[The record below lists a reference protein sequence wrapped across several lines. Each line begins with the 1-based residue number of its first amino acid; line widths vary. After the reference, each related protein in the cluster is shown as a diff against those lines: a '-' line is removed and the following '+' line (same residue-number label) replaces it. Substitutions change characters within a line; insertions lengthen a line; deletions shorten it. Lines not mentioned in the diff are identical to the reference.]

1 MMRREP
7 IRSQT
12 MTRQEVLDKLEAN
25 RNELRQMGVKSL
37 SLFGSLARD
46 EAMDLSDVD
55 LLVEFDRPIG
65 LFQFIRVQQYLQEI
79 LGVDRVDL
87 VMLDA
92 LHEELRDDILRD
104 AIRAA

>member
-1 MMRREP
+1 
-7 IRSQT
+7 
-12 MTRQEVLDKLEAN
+12 MTRQEVLDKLETN

-46 EAMDLSDVD
+46 EATDRSDVD

-65 LFQFIRVQQYLQEI
+65 LFQFIGVQQYLQKV
-79 LGVDRVDL
+79 LGVGRVDL

-92 LHEELRDDILRD
+92 LHEELRDNILRD

>member
-1 MMRREP
+1 
-7 IRSQT
+7 

-25 RNELRQMGVKSL
+25 RNELRRMGVKSL

-46 EAMDLSDVD
+46 EATDRSDVD

-65 LFQFIRVQQYLQEI
+65 LFQFIRVQHYLQEV

-87 VMLDA
+87 VMPDA

>member
-7 IRSQT
+7 IRSHT
-12 MTRQEVLDKLEAN
+12 VTRQEALDTLEAN
-25 RNELRQMGVKSL
+25 RSQLRQMGVKSL

-46 EAMDLSDVD
+46 EATDHSDVD

-65 LFQFIRVQQYLQEI
+65 LFQFIRVQHYLQEV

>member
-1 MMRREP
+1 
-7 IRSQT
+7 
-12 MTRQEVLDKLEAN
+12 MTRQEVLDKLKAN

-46 EAMDLSDVD
+46 EATDHSDVD

-65 LFQFIRVQQYLQEI
+65 LFQFIRVQHYLQKV

-87 VMLDA
+87 VMPDA
-92 LHEELRDDILRD
+92 LHEELRDNILRD

>member
-1 MMRREP
+1 
-7 IRSQT
+7 

-25 RNELRQMGVKSL
+25 RSELRQMGVKSL

-46 EAMDLSDVD
+46 EAVDDSDVD

-65 LFQFIRVQQYLQEI
+65 LFQFIRVQQHLQEI
-79 LGVDRVDL
+79 LGVNRVDL

>member
-1 MMRREP
+1 
-7 IRSQT
+7 

-25 RNELRQMGVKSL
+25 RNKLRQMGVKSL

-46 EAMDLSDVD
+46 EATDRSDVD

-65 LFQFIRVQQYLQEI
+65 LFQFIRVKQYLQEVLAVARI
-79 LGVDRVDL
+79 DL
-87 VMLDA
+87 VMKDA
-92 LHEELRDDILRD
+92 LHEELRDNILRD

>member
-1 MMRREP
+1 
-7 IRSQT
+7 
-12 MTRQEVLDKLEAN
+12 MTRQDVLDKLEAN

-46 EAMDLSDVD
+46 EAVDDSDVD

-65 LFQFIRVQQYLQEI
+65 LFQFIRVQQHLQEI
-79 LGVDRVDL
+79 LGVNRVDL

>member
-1 MMRREP
+1 
-7 IRSQT
+7 
-12 MTRQEVLDKLEAN
+12 MTRQGVLDKLEAN
-25 RNELRQMGVKSL
+25 RSALRQMGVKSL

-46 EAMDLSDVD
+46 EATDHSDVD
-55 LLVEFDRPIG
+55 LLVELDRPIG
-65 LFQFIRVQQYLQEI
+65 LFQFIRVQHYLQEV
-79 LGVDRVDL
+79 LGADRVDL

>member
-1 MMRREP
+1 
-7 IRSQT
+7 
-12 MTRQEVLDKLEAN
+12 MTRQGILDKLEAS

-46 EAMDLSDVD
+46 EATDRSDVD

-65 LFQFIRVQQYLQEI
+65 LFQFIRVQQYLQEV
-79 LGVDRVDL
+79 LCVDRVDL

>member
-1 MMRREP
+1 
-7 IRSQT
+7 
-12 MTRQEVLDKLEAN
+12 MTRQEVLDKLKAN
-25 RNELRQMGVKSL
+25 RNELRRMGVKSL

-46 EAMDLSDVD
+46 EATDRSDVD

-65 LFQFIRVQQYLQEI
+65 LFHFIRVQQYLQEV
-79 LGVDRVDL
+79 LGVNRVDL
-87 VMLDA
+87 VMPDA

>member
-1 MMRREP
+1 
-7 IRSQT
+7 

-25 RNELRQMGVKSL
+25 RTELRRMGVRSL

-46 EAMDLSDVD
+46 QATDRSDVD
-55 LLVEFDRPIG
+55 FLVEFDRPIG
-65 LFQFIRVQQYLQEI
+65 LFHFIRVQQYLQEI
-79 LGVDRVDL
+79 LGVPRVDL
-87 VMLDA
+87 VMPDA

>member
-1 MMRREP
+1 
-7 IRSQT
+7 

-25 RNELRQMGVKSL
+25 CNELRQMCVKSL

-46 EAMDLSDVD
+46 EATDRSDVD

-65 LFQFIRVQQYLQEI
+65 LFQFIRVQQYLQKVLE
-79 LGVDRVDL
+79 VDRVDL

-92 LHEELRDDILRD
+92 MHAELRGDILRD

>member
-1 MMRREP
+1 
-7 IRSQT
+7 
-12 MTRQEVLDKLEAN
+12 MTRQNVLDKLETN
-25 RNELRQMGVKSL
+25 RNELRRMGVKSL

-46 EAMDLSDVD
+46 EATSRSDVD

-79 LGVDRVDL
+79 LGVRRVDL

>member
-1 MMRREP
+1 
-7 IRSQT
+7 

-25 RNELRQMGVKSL
+25 RSQLRRMGVKSL

-46 EAMDLSDVD
+46 EATDHSDVD

-65 LFQFIRVQQYLQEI
+65 LFQFIRVQQYLQNI

-92 LHEELRDDILRD
+92 LHEALRDNILRD

>member
-1 MMRREP
+1 
-7 IRSQT
+7 
-12 MTRQEVLDKLEAN
+12 MTRQEVLDKLEGS
-25 RNELRQMGVKSL
+25 RTELRQMGVKSL

-46 EAMDLSDVD
+46 EATDRSDVD

-65 LFQFIRVQQYLQEI
+65 LFQFIRVQHYLQEV

-87 VMLDA
+87 VMPDA

>member
-1 MMRREP
+1 
-7 IRSQT
+7 
-12 MTRQEVLDKLEAN
+12 MTRQDVLDKLEAN
-25 RNELRQMGVKSL
+25 RSELRQMGVKSL

-46 EAMDLSDVD
+46 EAVDDSDVD

-65 LFQFIRVQQYLQEI
+65 LFQFIRVQQHLQEV

-92 LHEELRDDILRD
+92 LHEELRHNILRD

>member
-1 MMRREP
+1 
-7 IRSQT
+7 
-12 MTRQEVLDKLEAN
+12 MTRQDVLDKLEAN
-25 RNELRQMGVKSL
+25 RSELRQMGVKSL

-46 EAMDLSDVD
+46 EATDRSDVD

-65 LFQFIRVQQYLQEI
+65 LFQFIRVQQHLQEI
-79 LGVDRVDL
+79 LGVNRVDL

>member
-7 IRSQT
+7 IRSHT

-25 RNELRQMGVKSL
+25 RSELRQMGVKSL

-46 EAMDLSDVD
+46 EATDRSDVD

-65 LFQFIRVQQYLQEI
+65 LFQFIRVQQHLQEI
-79 LGVDRVDL
+79 LGVNRVDL

>member
-1 MMRREP
+1 MRREP
-7 IRSQT
+7 IRSHT
-12 MTRQEVLDKLEAN
+12 MTRQDVLDKLEAN
-25 RNELRQMGVKSL
+25 RSELRQMGVKSL

-46 EAMDLSDVD
+46 EATDRSDVD

-65 LFQFIRVQQYLQEI
+65 LFQFIRVQQCLQKV
-79 LGVDRVDL
+79 LGVERVDL

>member
-1 MMRREP
+1 
-7 IRSQT
+7 
-12 MTRQEVLDKLEAN
+12 MTRQDVLDKLEAN
-25 RNELRQMGVKSL
+25 RSELRQMGVKSL

-46 EAMDLSDVD
+46 EAVDDSDVD

-65 LFQFIRVQQYLQEI
+65 LFQFIRVQQYLQEV

-92 LHEELRDDILRD
+92 LHEELRHNILRD

>member
-1 MMRREP
+1 
-7 IRSQT
+7 
-12 MTRQEVLDKLEAN
+12 MTRQEVLDKLETN
-25 RNELRQMGVKSL
+25 RNELRRMGVKSL

-46 EAMDLSDVD
+46 EAADHSDVD

-92 LHEELRDDILRD
+92 LHEELRDNILRD

>member
-1 MMRREP
+1 
-7 IRSQT
+7 
-12 MTRQEVLDKLEAN
+12 MTRQEVLDKLEAK
-25 RNELRQMGVKSL
+25 RNELQHMAVRSL
-37 SLFGSLARD
+37 SLFGSLARG
-46 EAMDLSDVD
+46 EATDHSDVD

-65 LFQFIRVQQYLQEI
+65 LFQFIRVKQYLQNV

>member
-1 MMRREP
+1 
-7 IRSQT
+7 

-25 RNELRQMGVKSL
+25 RSELRQMSVKSL
-37 SLFGSLARD
+37 SLFGSLARE
-46 EAMDLSDVD
+46 EATDHSDVD

-65 LFQFIRVQQYLQEI
+65 LFQFIRVQQYLQKV
-79 LGVDRVDL
+79 LGVERVDL

>member
-1 MMRREP
+1 
-7 IRSQT
+7 
-12 MTRQEVLDKLEAN
+12 MTRQEVLDKLKAN

-46 EAMDLSDVD
+46 EATDHSDVD

-65 LFQFIRVQQYLQEI
+65 LFQFIRVQHYLQEV

-87 VMLDA
+87 VMPDA
-92 LHEELRDDILRD
+92 LHEELRDNILRD

>member
-7 IRSQT
+7 IRSHT
-12 MTRQEVLDKLEAN
+12 VTRQEALDKLESN
-25 RNELRQMGVKSL
+25 RGELRQMGVKSL

-46 EAMDLSDVD
+46 EATDHSDVD

-65 LFQFIRVQQYLQEI
+65 LFQFIRVQQYLQEV

>member
-1 MMRREP
+1 
-7 IRSQT
+7 

-25 RNELRQMGVKSL
+25 RSALRQMGVKSL

-46 EAMDLSDVD
+46 EATNRSDVD

-65 LFQFIRVQQYLQEI
+65 LFQFIKVQHYLQKV
-79 LGVDRVDL
+79 LGADRVDL

-92 LHEELRDDILRD
+92 LHKELRDDILRD
-104 AIRAA
+104 VIRAA

>member
-1 MMRREP
+1 
-7 IRSQT
+7 

-25 RNELRQMGVKSL
+25 RSQLRHMGVKSL

-46 EAMDLSDVD
+46 EATNRSDVD

-65 LFQFIRVQQYLQEI
+65 LFQFIRVQHYLQKV
-79 LGVDRVDL
+79 LGADRVDL